1 MKIKTLNNE
10 NKNIIYL
17 DNSATTQIDDRVVEL
32 FPILNKDFY
41 ANPSSMH
48 RLGFNAEKKQDEYL
62 EEFVKSIG
70 VNKDEIIFT
79 SCGTES
85 NNLAIKGVVNTYK
98 KYGKHIITTKV
109 EHPSVLNVFR
119 DLENENYDVTYL
131 DVDNDGRVNID
142 ILKDSIREDTVL
154 VSIMHIN
161 NEIGSINDIENIGKI
176 IKEKNQNTFFHTDMV
191 QSFGKYFLNIKEA
204 KIDLFSASSHKFY
217 GPKGVGVLYKNKNVR
232 IKPELLGGGQQ
243 NNLRSGTVNTFGNI
257 MMMKAYLLMVDEK
270 EKIYNNV
277 HEVYNHFID
286 GLNYLKN
293 KYDNIF
299 LNSKNNNNFSKYI
312 VNASFKGIRS
322 EVLLHSLEE
331 DNIYVSSGSA
341 CATHK
346 KTRSDTLS
354 AIGLNNDLIDSAIRF
369 SFGKYNNMDEID
381 IVISSLDKKIEILRK
396 YHR

>member
-1 MKIKTLNNE
+1 MNNE
-10 NKNIIYL
+10 DKNIIYL
-17 DNSATTQIDDRVVEL
+17 DNSATTKVDERVVEL
-32 FPILNKDFY
+32 FSLLNKDFY

-79 SCGTES
+79 SGGTES
-85 NNLAIKGVVNTYK
+85 NNLAIKGIINSYK
-98 KYGKHIITTKV
+98 KNARHIITTKI
-109 EHPSVLNVFR
+109 EHPSVLNVFKE
-119 DLENENYDVTYL
+119 LENEDYDVTYL

-142 ILKDSIREDTVL
+142 NLKDNIREDTIL

-176 IKEKNQNTFFHTDMV
+176 IKDKNKNTFFHTDMV
-191 QSFGKYFLNIKEA
+191 QSFGKYFINIKES

-217 GPKGVGVLYKNKNVR
+217 GPKGVGILYKNKNVR

-257 MMMKAYLLMVDEK
+257 MMMKAYSLMLEEK
-270 EKIYNNV
+270 DKIYHNV
-277 HEVYNHFID
+277 SDIHDNFID
-286 GLNYLKN
+286 GINYLNN
-293 KYDNIF
+293 KYTNIF
-299 LNSKNNNNFSKYI
+299 LNSKNNENFSKYI

-346 KTRSDTLS
+346 KTKSDTLS

-369 SFGKYNNMDEID
+369 SFGKFNTLSEVNE
-381 IVISSLDKKIEILRK
+381 VINALDKKIEILRK

>member
-1 MKIKTLNNE
+1 MNNE

-17 DNSATTQIDDRVVEL
+17 DNSATTRVDERVVEL
-32 FPILNKDFY
+32 FSILNKDFY

-70 VNKDEIIFT
+70 VNRDEIIFT
-79 SCGTES
+79 SGGTES
-85 NNLAIKGVVNTYK
+85 NNLAIKGIVNTYK
-98 KYGKHIITTKV
+98 KNGKHIITTKV
-109 EHPSVLNVFR
+109 EHPSVLNVFKE
-119 DLENENYDVTYL
+119 LEHENYDVTYL
-131 DVDNDGRVNID
+131 DVDNEGRVNID
-142 ILKDSIREDTVL
+142 ILKDSIKDDTVL

-161 NEIGSINDIENIGKI
+161 NEIGSINDIENIGRI
-176 IKEKNQNTFFHTDMV
+176 IKEKNQNVFFHTDMV
-191 QSFGKYFLNIKEA
+191 QSFGKYFLNIKES

-257 MMMKAYLLMVDEK
+257 MMMKAYFLMLEEK
-270 EKIYNNV
+270 DKIYHNISEIHGN
-277 HEVYNHFID
+277 FID
-286 GLNYLKN
+286 GINYLNN
-293 KYDNIF
+293 KHTNIF
-299 LNSKNNNNFSKYI
+299 INSKNNENFSKYI
-312 VNASFKGIRS
+312 VNVSFKGIRS

-346 KTRSDTLS
+346 KTKSDTLS
-354 AIGLNNDLIDSAIRF
+354 AIGLNNDLIDSTIRF
-369 SFGKYNNMDEID
+369 SFGKFNTLSEVKE
-381 IVISSLDKKIEILRK
+381 VIEALDKKIEILRK